1 MMMTIISL
9 PVDAVSTI
17 TGNMSQIITDLS
29 PIWLLVMSILLAV
42 LVITFL
48 IRVLHRYNMKKFFIS
63 GFFILAGVLFFNNA
77 FATVIAQQTETG
89 ATIYFFRYDA
99 PTQILSQSFT

>member
-1 MMMTIISL
+1 MMTIISL

-48 IRVLHRYNMKKFFIS
+48 IRVLHR
-63 GFFILAGVLFFNNA
+63 
-77 FATVIAQQTETG
+77 
-89 ATIYFFRYDA
+89 
-99 PTQILSQSFT
+99 